1 MARDDPQ
8 FNLRLPNELKEK
20 VKQRAKMNSRSLNSE
35 IIQIIQDAL
44 SQPSKVLGY
53 RNEADKLAHEQAEE
67 FTEIVVKTLNRLYSG
82 KI

>member
-20 VKQRAKMNSRSLNSE
+20 VKQRAKMNGRSLNSE
-35 IIQIIQDAL
+35 IVQIVQDAV

-53 RNEADKLAHEQAEE
+53 RDEAERLAHEHADQLKK
-67 FTEIVVKTLNRLYSG
+67 VVIETLTAMYR
-82 KI
+82 KDQ

>member
-1 MARDDPQ
+1 MARDDPH

-35 IIQIIQDAL
+35 IIQIIQDAV